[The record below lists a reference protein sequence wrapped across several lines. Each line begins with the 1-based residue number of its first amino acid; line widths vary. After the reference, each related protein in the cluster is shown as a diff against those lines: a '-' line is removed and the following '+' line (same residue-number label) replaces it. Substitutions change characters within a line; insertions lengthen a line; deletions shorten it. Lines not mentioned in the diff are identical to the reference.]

1 MLVKK
6 VWTGI
11 TAVLKYAEWYELTHS
26 DCFFSSSG
34 NGPSAISLSF
44 MLSGNAPYYV
54 GTAADEHL
62 HKRLSFADG
71 ETLFMQDLEELA
83 TVSVTKLG
91 RHKQF

>member
-1 MLVKK
+1 
-6 VWTGI
+6 
-11 TAVLKYAEWYELTHS
+11 
-26 DCFFSSSG
+26 
-34 NGPSAISLSF
+34 